1 MPKNTKQTKRK
12 GERQMQ
18 KKVELYDDEL
28 MVVLECLKN
37 YRHLMDTL
45 IKMGFDTN
53 YTDNGITSLDN
64 AIKKMDCVYESE

>member
-1 MPKNTKQTKRK
+1 
-12 GERQMQ
+12 MQ